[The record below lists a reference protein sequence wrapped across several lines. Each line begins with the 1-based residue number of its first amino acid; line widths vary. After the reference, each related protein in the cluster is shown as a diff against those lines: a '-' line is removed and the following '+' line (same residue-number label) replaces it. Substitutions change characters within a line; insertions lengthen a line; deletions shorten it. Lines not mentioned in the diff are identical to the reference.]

1 MCGCNSETPW
11 CRKNTSVKMF
21 DLAYHK
27 QTTVEL
33 GVSGWHLK
41 SPIFTH
47 SQPENQTCRVDWEL
61 NGGLQYPEMMIEARS
76 MVYPHLNRRHEDP
89 YKQGNPWYPVC
100 SCKYTPSESQTSHY
114 FLAIFMCM
122 FVSKGE
128 SGWSTAQSVLREM
141 QEKMDKVLITMM
153 FLSCH
158 YFRVIKKLDVS
169 TWKLGVF
176 FWTDFQVWC
185 VQINSCKGVQGLWVD
200 WTCAVGQI
208 TPPVSTADTEEIL
221 WELLLQYSQPQPQ
234 VKNQTEF

>member
-1 MCGCNSETPW
+1 MT
-11 CRKNTSVKMF
+11 
-21 DLAYHK
+21 
-27 QTTVEL
+27 
-33 GVSGWHLK
+33 
-41 SPIFTH
+41 
-47 SQPENQTCRVDWEL
+47 
-61 NGGLQYPEMMIEARS
+61 IEARS

-234 VKNQTEF
+234 VKNDWILTHSLVWLRSSINLASDFSMFILMLLFLSSVRILQIGLQICICWCLSFQSWTQTQVSWRKQNL